1 MIEKHQYIHQFSNG
15 ITLIHKQVPHTKIA
29 HCGFIIGLGSRDE
42 NEQQYGIAHFWEHMA
57 FKGTKK
63 RKTFHILNRLD
74 SLGGELNAF
83 TTKEHIVFH
92 ASVLDRHS
100 EKAFELLKDIT
111 FDSTFPEKE
120 IEKEK
125 GVIIEEMAYY
135 KDSPSEAIY
144 DEFDELIFGKKH
156 PLGKLILGSEQS
168 VNSFEQVDFETFI
181 AKNLD
186 TKRIVFSSVSA
197 LPFEKVLKLAEKHI
211 AKVEKMTSKSV
222 RLAPPKYVASELVLQ
237 KNINQAHCLIGTRC
251 FSIHDNRRA
260 AFALLMNLLGG
271 AAMNSRLNLL
281 LREKHGLV
289 YSIETSIAFYSDSGA
304 AVIGFA
310 CEKNNLTRSR
320 KLILKEIKKLQEKPL
335 GKTQL
340 HRFKQQLIGQLAMG
354 EESNMSHMISTGKA
368 WLDFGKTISI
378 QEVFESVEKITESDI
393 QELAK
398 EIFAENNL
406 STLIYEPTN

>member
-1 MIEKHQYIHQFSNG
+1 MTETHQFENG

-29 HCGFIIGLGSRDE
+29 HCGFIIGVGSRDE

-92 ASVLDRHS
+92 ASVLDNHF
-100 EKAFELLKDIT
+100 EKALELLNDIT
-111 FDSTFPEKE
+111 FDSIFPEKE
-120 IEKEK
+120 ITKEK

-135 KDSPSEAIY
+135 QDSPSEAIY
-144 DEFDELIFGKKH
+144 DQFDELIFGKKH
-156 PLGKLILGSEQS
+156 PLGKLILGSEES
-168 VNSFEQVDFETFI
+168 VNSFEQIDFQKFI
-181 AKNLD
+181 RQNMD
-186 TKRIVFSSVSA
+186 TERIIFSSVSA
-197 LPFEKVLKLAEKHI
+197 LPFKKVLKLAEKYI
-211 AKVEKMTSKSV
+211 AKVEKMVATSARV
-222 RLAPPKYVASELVLQ
+222 APPKYLATELVLQ
-237 KNINQAHCLIGTRC
+237 KNISQAHCLIGTRC
-251 FSIHDNRRA
+251 FSIHDDRRA

-289 YSIETSIAFYSDSGA
+289 YSIETSIAFYSDSGSA
-304 AVIGFA
+304 IIGFA
-310 CEKNNLTRSR
+310 CEKNNLARSR

-340 HRFKQQLIGQLAMG
+340 HSFKQQLIGQLAMG
-354 EESNMSHMISTGKA
+354 EESNMSHMISMGKA
-368 WLDFGKTISI
+368 WLDFGKVITI
-378 QEVFESVEKITESDI
+378 QEIFDDVEKITENDI
-393 QELAK
+393 QELAN
-398 EIFAENNL
+398 EIFEEGNL